1 MTVSDDKLLIIMNNY
16 TKITRYPLHLTISA
30 LFIALIIVLGVVL
43 SWQNYSKTSDIIRSS
58 ADKMYDQVATELLLD
73 IKATYR
79 PVGDTLG
86 LLALT
91 PIARAVSLAERL
103 DAIDMLREVLRSG
116 PAVTGIQVG
125 YPDGD
130 FFILR
135 PLRDSAS
142 REQFAAPADS
152 MFVADHVESDAGGQR
167 QLTRIF
173 FSGDLQ
179 EIVRGKPEITVYDPR
194 LRDWYS
200 QALAEPD
207 LVLTRPYLFYFARKV
222 GITLARRVGET
233 GVVVASDITL
243 HNLSETISRH
253 KITPGSEIV
262 LFTEDG
268 SALAYSDAEKLV
280 QASNGDK
287 VSIARL
293 TDLGSDVLNYLGKD
307 LQAESRSLVF
317 TFDNRQWEGAIR
329 KVTRDGVSAIYVLMV
344 SPLDELLADA
354 VAIRTQSVMIMI
366 FIILI
371 TIPVVWYT
379 AEKISGPIR
388 RLATVAGQI
397 SRFDFSDSGQTGSF
411 IKEVDELSQT
421 MEMMKATINRFL
433 VLINSLASEQDFD
446 SLLQGI
452 SRETMAIGQ
461 ADGVLVYL
469 LSEDEGFLEPGILAD
484 SVRGTLDVG
493 KLPGLSLSDEGEL
506 ADAAKKKDSS
516 IIHLS
521 RKSPDKLA
529 VLPDLF
535 EEDALTLI
543 ALPLRNRQEEMIGV
557 LSLLYRGST
566 AMLASKYQNDQV
578 AFISALSGFA
588 AVSLESRQLLMMQ
601 KELLDAFIK
610 LIAGA
615 IDAKSPYTGGHCQRV
630 PELTRLLAQAACDS
644 TAAPF
649 SDFSLDEKQW
659 EALDIASWLH
669 DCGKVTTP
677 EYVVDKATKL
687 ETINDRIHEIRTRFE
702 VLKRDAELRYWQQR
716 AEGGEQ
722 EALDETL
729 QQELRRLD
737 DDFAFIAECN
747 LGGEFMEADKI
758 ERLQQIAAYS
768 WMRTLDDRLGVS
780 WEERQ
785 RMDREPSGPLPVS
798 ERLLNNKVQHLIE
811 RDTVDRLPADN
822 PWGFKID
829 TPEYKYNRGEL
840 YNLEVSRGTLT
851 DEERYKINDHIMQT
865 IIMLEKLPYPKHL
878 RDVPLIAGCHHETM
892 DGNGYP
898 KRLTREQMPLTARMM
913 AVADIFEALTAS
925 DRPYKKAKTLSE
937 AIRIMSFMKQDRHID
952 PDLFDLFLSS
962 GAWLEYGRRYLQ
974 AEQIDEVDIS
984 EYLG

>member
-1 MTVSDDKLLIIMNNY
+1 MSLSDDNPLTIMNNSAQLP
-16 TKITRYPLHLTISA
+16 RYPLHFTISA
-30 LFIALIIVLGVVL
+30 LFIALVVILGVVL

-58 ADKMYDQVATELLLD
+58 AGKLYDQVAAELLLD

-91 PIARAVSLAERL
+91 PITRAVSLAERL
-103 DAIDMLREVLRSG
+103 DALGMLREVLRSG
-116 PAVTGIQVG
+116 PSVTGIQVG

-135 PLRDSAS
+135 PLRDSAT

-167 QLTRIF
+167 RLTRIF
-173 FSGDLQ
+173 FNGDLQ
-179 EIVRGKPEITVYDPR
+179 EVARNEPEVTVYDPR

-200 QALAEPD
+200 SALASTD
-207 LVLTRPYLFYFARKV
+207 LVLTRPYLFYFARKI
-222 GITLARRVGET
+222 GITLARRVAET
-233 GVVVASDITL
+233 GVVVASDVTL
-243 HNLSETISRH
+243 HELSETISRY
-253 KITPGSEIV
+253 KVTAGSEIV
-262 LFTEDG
+262 LFTADG
-268 SALAYSDAEKLV
+268 SAIAYPDAGKLV
-280 QASNGDK
+280 QASNGDE
-287 VSIARL
+287 VSISRL
-293 TDLGSDVLNYLGKD
+293 TDLGSDVLAYLGKD
-307 LQAESRSLVF
+307 LQTEPRSLVF
-317 TFDNRQWEGAIR
+317 TFDHRQWEGAIR
-329 KVTRDGVSAIYVLMV
+329 KVTRDSVSAIYVLMA
-344 SPLDELLADA
+344 SPLDELLDDA
-354 VAIRTQSVMIMI
+354 VAIRTQSLMIMV

-371 TIPVVWYT
+371 TIPVVWYM

-388 RLATVAGQI
+388 RLANVAGQI
-397 SRFDFSDSGQTGSF
+397 SRFDFSGSKQTRSF
-411 IKEVDELSQT
+411 IKEVDELSQA
-421 MEMMKATINRFL
+421 MDMMKATINRFL
-433 VLINSLASEQDFD
+433 TLINSLASEQDFD

-469 LSEDEGFLEPGILAD
+469 LSEEDGFLVPGILTD
-484 SVRGTLDVG
+484 SVHGALDVDR
-493 KLPGLSLSDEGEL
+493 LPELSLSTEHEL
-506 ADAAKKKDSS
+506 VLATTKKGSS
-516 IIHLS
+516 IIRLS
-521 RKSPDKLA
+521 RQSSDKLA
-529 VLPDLF
+529 VLPELF
-535 EEDALTLI
+535 EEHALTLI

-566 AMLASKYQNDQV
+566 ATPDGKQQDDHV

-588 AVSLESRQLLMMQ
+588 AVSLESRQLFMMQ

-649 SDFSLDEKQW
+649 RDFNPDEKQW

-687 ETINDRIHEIRTRFE
+687 ETLNDRIHEVRTRFE
-702 VLKRDAELRYWQQR
+702 VLKRDAEIRYWQQR
-716 AEGGEQ
+716 TGGGEQ
-722 EALDETL
+722 GVLDEAL
-729 QQELRRLD
+729 QQELKQLD

-747 LGGEFMEADKI
+747 LGGEFMAPEKI
-758 ERLQQIAAYS
+758 ERLQRIAAYG

-785 RMDREPSGPLPVS
+785 RMERASSGPLPVS
-798 ERLLNNKVQHLIE
+798 ERLLDNKVQHLIE
-811 RDTVDRLPADN
+811 RDAVDRLPADN

-925 DRPYKKAKTLSE
+925 DRPYKKAKKLSE
-937 AIRIMSFMKQDRHID
+937 AIRIMSFMKKDRHID

-962 GAWLEYGRRYLQ
+962 GAWLEYGRQYLQ

-984 EYLG
+984 EYLD

>member
-1 MTVSDDKLLIIMNNY
+1 
-16 TKITRYPLHLTISA
+16 
-30 LFIALIIVLGVVL
+30 
-43 SWQNYSKTSDIIRSS
+43 
-58 ADKMYDQVATELLLD
+58 
-73 IKATYR
+73 
-79 PVGDTLG
+79 
-86 LLALT
+86 
-91 PIARAVSLAERL
+91 
-103 DAIDMLREVLRSG
+103 
-116 PAVTGIQVG
+116 
-125 YPDGD
+125 
-130 FFILR
+130 
-135 PLRDSAS
+135 
-142 REQFAAPADS
+142 
-152 MFVADHVESDAGGQR
+152 
-167 QLTRIF
+167 
-173 FSGDLQ
+173 
-179 EIVRGKPEITVYDPR
+179 
-194 LRDWYS
+194 
-200 QALAEPD
+200 
-207 LVLTRPYLFYFARKV
+207 
-222 GITLARRVGET
+222 
-233 GVVVASDITL
+233 
-243 HNLSETISRH
+243 
-253 KITPGSEIV
+253 
-262 LFTEDG
+262 
-268 SALAYSDAEKLV
+268 
-280 QASNGDK
+280 
-287 VSIARL
+287 
-293 TDLGSDVLNYLGKD
+293 
-307 LQAESRSLVF
+307 
-317 TFDNRQWEGAIR
+317 
-329 KVTRDGVSAIYVLMV
+329 
-344 SPLDELLADA
+344 
-354 VAIRTQSVMIMI
+354 
-366 FIILI
+366 
-371 TIPVVWYT
+371 
-379 AEKISGPIR
+379 
-388 RLATVAGQI
+388 
-397 SRFDFSDSGQTGSF
+397 
-411 IKEVDELSQT
+411 
-421 MEMMKATINRFL
+421 MKATINRFL

-469 LSEDEGFLEPGILAD
+469 LSEDEDRLEPAILTD
-484 SVRGTLDVG
+484 TVRGALDVDR
-493 KLPGLSLSDEGEL
+493 LPGVSLSDEGDL
-506 ADAAKKKDSS
+506 AEAAKKKGSS
-516 IIHLS
+516 IIRLS
-521 RKSPDKLA
+521 RQSPDPLA
-529 VLPDLF
+529 ALPDLF

-566 AMLASKYQNDQV
+566 ATLDGRQQDDHV

-615 IDAKSPYTGGHCQRV
+615 IDSKSPYTGGHCQRV

-649 SDFSLDEKQW
+649 RDFNLDEKQW

-702 VLKRDAELRYWQQR
+702 VLKRDAKIRYWQQR

-722 EALDETL
+722 KVLDETL
-729 QQELRRLD
+729 QQELTQLD

-747 LGGEFMEADKI
+747 LGGDFMAPEKI

-768 WMRTLDDRLGVS
+768 WIRTLDDRLGVS

-785 RMDREPSGPLPVS
+785 RMERAPSGSLPVS
-798 ERLLNNKVQHLIE
+798 ERLLDNKVQHLIE

-822 PWGFKID
+822 PWGFRVD

-851 DEERYKINDHIMQT
+851 AEERYKINDHIMQT

-925 DRPYKKAKTLSE
+925 DRPYKKAKKLSE
-937 AIRIMSFMKQDRHID
+937 AIRIMSFMKKDRHID

-974 AEQIDEVDIS
+974 PEQIDEVDIY
-984 EYLG
+984 EYLD

>member
-1 MTVSDDKLLIIMNNY
+1 MSVSDDNPLTIMNNR
-16 TKITRYPLHLTISA
+16 TKMTRYPLHLTISA
-30 LFIALIIVLGVVL
+30 LFITLIVILGVVL

-58 ADKMYDQVATELLLD
+58 ADKLYDQVATELLLD

-79 PVGDTLG
+79 PVGDTLA

-91 PIARAVSLAERL
+91 PITRATSLVERL
-103 DAIDMLREVLRSG
+103 DALDMLREVLRSG
-116 PAVTGIQVG
+116 PSVTGIQIG

-152 MFVADHVESDAGGQR
+152 MFVADHVESDAGSQR

-173 FSGDLQ
+173 FNGDLQ
-179 EIVRGKPEITVYDPR
+179 EIARNKPEMTVYDPR
-194 LRDWYS
+194 SRDWYS
-200 QALAEPD
+200 QALAAAD
-207 LVLTRPYLFYFARKV
+207 LVLTRPYLFYFAHKV

-233 GVVVASDITL
+233 GVVVASDVTL
-243 HNLSETISRH
+243 HNLSETISRY
-253 KITPGSEIV
+253 KVTPGSEIV

-268 SALAYSDAEKLV
+268 SAIAYPDSGKLV
-280 QASNGDK
+280 QASNEDE

-293 TDLGSDVLNYLGKD
+293 ADLGSDVLAYLGKD
-307 LQAESRSLVF
+307 LQAETRSLVF
-317 TFDNRQWEGAIR
+317 TFEDRQWEGAIR
-329 KVTRDGVSAIYVLMV
+329 KVTRDGVLAIYVLMA
-344 SPLDELLADA
+344 SPLDELLDDA
-354 VAIRTQSVMIMI
+354 VAIRTQSVMIMLL
-366 FIILI
+366 IILI
-371 TIPVVWYT
+371 AIPVVWYT

-388 RLATVAGQI
+388 RLAIVAGQI
-397 SRFDFSDSGQTGSF
+397 SRFDFNGSKQTGSF
-411 IKEVDELSQT
+411 IKEVDELSQA

-469 LSEDEGFLEPGILAD
+469 LSEDEDRLEPAILTD
-484 SVRGTLDVG
+484 SVRGALDVDR
-493 KLPGLSLSDEGEL
+493 LPGVSLSDEGDL
-506 ADAAKKKDSS
+506 AEAAKKKGSS
-516 IIHLS
+516 IIRLS
-521 RKSPDKLA
+521 RQSPDKLA
-529 VLPDLF
+529 ALPDLF

-566 AMLASKYQNDQV
+566 ATLDGRQQDDHV

-615 IDAKSPYTGGHCQRV
+615 IDSKSPYTGGHCQRV

-649 SDFSLDEKQW
+649 RDFNLDKKQW

-702 VLKRDAELRYWQQR
+702 VLKRDAKIRYWQQR

-722 EALDETL
+722 KVLDETL
-729 QQELRRLD
+729 QQELTQLD

-747 LGGEFMEADKI
+747 LGGEFMAPEKI

-785 RMDREPSGPLPVS
+785 RMERAPSGPLPVS
-798 ERLLNNKVQHLIE
+798 ERLLDNKVQHLIE

-822 PWGFKID
+822 PWGFRVD

-898 KRLTREQMPLTARMM
+898 KRLTRAQMPLTARMM

-925 DRPYKKAKTLSE
+925 DRPYKKAKKLSE
-937 AIRIMSFMKQDRHID
+937 AIRIMSFMKKDRHID

-974 AEQIDEVDIS
+974 PEQIDEVDIY
-984 EYLG
+984 EYLD

>member
-1 MTVSDDKLLIIMNNY
+1 MNSS
-16 TKITRYPLHLTISA
+16 THITRYPLHLTISV
-30 LFIALIIVLGVVL
+30 LFITLIVTLGVVL

-58 ADKMYDQVATELLLD
+58 AEKMYDRVTTELLLD

-91 PIARAVSLAERL
+91 PISRAGSLAERL
-103 DAIDMLREVLRSG
+103 DALAMLREVLRSG
-116 PAVTGIQVG
+116 PSVTGIQIG

-135 PLRDSAS
+135 PLRDRAA
-142 REQFAAPADS
+142 RARFAASADS
-152 MFVADHVESDAGGQR
+152 MFVADHVETDAARQR

-173 FSGDLQ
+173 FDGDLR
-179 EIVRGKPEITVYDPR
+179 EIARNRPEITAYDPR
-194 LRDWYS
+194 SRDWYTR
-200 QALAEPD
+200 ALAATD

-222 GITLARRVGET
+222 GVTLARQVAES
-233 GVVVASDITL
+233 GVVVASDVTL
-243 HNLSETISRH
+243 DQLSETISRY
-253 KITPGSEIV
+253 KTTPGTEIV

-268 SALAYSDAEKLV
+268 KAVAYPESEKLV
-280 QASNGDK
+280 QASGEEEISL
-287 VSIARL
+287 VQLS
-293 TDLGSDVLNYLGKD
+293 DLGSDVLSYLGKD
-307 LQAESRSLVF
+307 LQAEPRSLVF
-317 TFDNRQWEGAIR
+317 TFDNRKWEGAIR
-329 KVTRDGVSAIYVLMV
+329 KVTRDGVSAIYVLMA
-344 SPLDELLADA
+344 SPLDELLGEA
-354 VAIRTQSVMIMI
+354 VAIRTQSVMLMV

-371 TIPVVWYT
+371 AIPVVWYL

-388 RLATVAGQI
+388 RLAAVAGQI
-397 SRFDFSDSGQTGSF
+397 SRFDFSGSKQTRSF

-421 MEMMKATINRFL
+421 MEMMKVTINRF
-433 VLINSLASEQDFD
+433 VGLINSLASEQDFD

-469 LSEDEGFLEPGILAD
+469 LSEDEGSLEPAILTD
-484 SVRGTLDVG
+484 RVHGTLDVET
-493 KLPGLSLSDEGEL
+493 LPGLSLSDENAL
-506 ADAAKKKDSS
+506 AVAAKKNSSS
-516 IIHLS
+516 IIRLS
-521 RKSPDKLA
+521 RQSAESLA
-529 VLPDLF
+529 MLPPLF
-535 EEDALTLI
+535 AEDMLTLI

-557 LSLLYRGST
+557 LNLLYRDSAATLDKGQQ
-566 AMLASKYQNDQV
+566 ADHI

-601 KELLDAFIK
+601 KALLDAFIK

-615 IDAKSPYTGGHCQRV
+615 IDSKSPYTGGHCQRV

-649 SDFSLDEKQW
+649 RDFKLDEKQW

-687 ETINDRIHEIRTRFE
+687 ETLYDRIHEIRTRFE
-702 VLKRDAELRYWQQR
+702 VLKRDAEIRYWQQR
-716 AEGGEQ
+716 AAGGAQ
-722 EALDETL
+722 EALDEIL
-729 QQELRRLD
+729 QQELSQLD

-747 LGGEFMEADKI
+747 LGGEFMAPEKI
-758 ERLQQIAAYS
+758 ERLQRIAACS

-785 RMDREPSGPLPVS
+785 RMERAVPGTLPVR
-798 ERLLNNKVQHLIE
+798 EQLLDNKVQHLIE
-811 RDTVDRLPADN
+811 RDAVDRLPADN
-822 PWGFKID
+822 PWGFKMD

-925 DRPYKKAKTLSE
+925 DRPYKKAKKLSE

-962 GAWLEYGRRYLQ
+962 GAWLEYGRKFLQ
-974 AEQIDEVDIS
+974 SEQLDEVDIS
-984 EYLG
+984 AYLS

>member
-1 MTVSDDKLLIIMNNY
+1 MSVSDDNSVTIMDNS
-16 TKITRYPLHLTISA
+16 TQMTRYPLHLTISA
-30 LFIALIIVLGVVL
+30 LFIALIVILGGVL
-43 SWQNYSKTSDIIRSS
+43 SWQNYSKTSDIIRAS
-58 ADKMYDQVATELLLD
+58 ADEMYDQVATELLLD

-91 PIARAVSLAERL
+91 PITRATSLAERL
-103 DAIDMLREVLRSG
+103 DAVDMLREVLRSG
-116 PAVTGIQVG
+116 PSVTGIQLG

-135 PLRDSAS
+135 PLRDRAA

-152 MFVADHVESDAGGQR
+152 MFVADHVESDAGNKR
-167 QLTRIF
+167 QLIRIF
-173 FSGDLQ
+173 FNNELR
-179 EIVRGKPEITVYDPR
+179 EIARNKPEITVYDPR
-194 LRDWYS
+194 SRDWYAR
-200 QALAEPD
+200 ALATKD
-207 LVLTRPYLFYFARKV
+207 LVLTHPYLFYFARKV
-222 GITLARRVGET
+222 GITLARQAGET
-233 GVVVASDITL
+233 GVVVASDVTL
-243 HNLSETISRH
+243 DNLSETISRY
-253 KITPGSEIV
+253 KVTPGTEIV
-262 LFTEDG
+262 LFTADG
-268 SALAYSDAEKLV
+268 SAIAYPDSGKLV
-280 QASNGDK
+280 RASNGDE

-293 TDLGSDVLNYLGKD
+293 TDLGSDVLTYLGKD
-307 LQAESRSLVF
+307 LQAKPRSLVF
-317 TFDNRQWEGAIR
+317 TFDSRKWEGAIR
-329 KVTRDGVSAIYVLMV
+329 KVTRDGLSAIYVLMA
-344 SPLDELLADA
+344 SPLDELLGDA
-354 VAIRTQSVMIMI
+354 VAIRTQSVIIMVL
-366 FIILI
+366 IILI
-371 TIPVVWYT
+371 AIPVVWYT

-397 SRFDFSDSGQTGSF
+397 SRFDFSGSQQTRSF
-411 IKEVDELSQT
+411 ITEVDELSQT

-433 VLINSLASEQDFD
+433 ILINSLASEQDFD

-469 LSEDEGFLEPGILAD
+469 LSEDECLLEPGTLTD
-484 SVRGTLDVG
+484 SVRGTLEVDG
-493 KLPGLSLSDEGEL
+493 LPDLPLSGESDL
-506 ADAAKKKDSS
+506 AVAANKPGSS
-516 IIHLS
+516 IIRLS
-521 RKSPDKLA
+521 RQSAGGLA
-529 VLPDLF
+529 VLPELF
-535 EEDALTLI
+535 ETDSLTLV

-566 AMLASKYQNDQV
+566 DTLDDKQQDDHI

-601 KELLDAFIK
+601 KALLDAFIK

-615 IDAKSPYTGGHCQRV
+615 IDSKSPYTGGHCQRV

-649 SDFSLDEKQW
+649 RDFNLDGKQW

-687 ETINDRIHEIRTRFE
+687 ETLNDRIHEIRTRFE
-702 VLKRDAELRYWQQR
+702 VLKRDAEIRYWQQR
-716 AEGGEQ
+716 ARGGE
-722 EALDETL
+722 EKVLDETL
-729 QQELRRLD
+729 QQELRQLD
-737 DDFAFIAECN
+737 EDFAFIAECN
-747 LGGEFMEADKI
+747 LGGEFMADEKI
-758 ERLQQIAAYS
+758 ERLQRIAACR
-768 WMRTLDDRLGVS
+768 WMRTLDDHLGVS

-785 RMDREPSGPLPVS
+785 RMERAPSGPLPVS
-798 ERLLNNKVQHLIE
+798 ERLLDNKAQHLIE
-811 RDTVDRLPADN
+811 RDTVDRLPTDN
-822 PWGFKID
+822 PWGFKME

-878 RDVPLIAGCHHETM
+878 RDVPLLAGCHHETM

-925 DRPYKKAKTLSE
+925 DRPYKKAKKLSE
-937 AIRIMSFMKQDRHID
+937 AIRIMSFMKKDRHID

-962 GAWLEYGRRYLQ
+962 GAWLDYGRKYLQ

-984 EYLG
+984 EYLD